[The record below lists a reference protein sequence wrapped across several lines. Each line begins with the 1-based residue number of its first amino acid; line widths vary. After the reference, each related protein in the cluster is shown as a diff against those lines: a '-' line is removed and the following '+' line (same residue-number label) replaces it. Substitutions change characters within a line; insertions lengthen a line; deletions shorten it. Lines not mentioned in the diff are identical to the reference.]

1 VKFLIDNAI
10 LIVAAAISGFML
22 LWPKLAARGSGDS
35 AVSPLEATQLI
46 NHRNAIIVDLRD
58 EQAFAAGSLANARHL
73 PQAQLK
79 ERAAELVRFKA
90 RPVVLLCLTGQD
102 SARAVATFKGEG
114 FEEAYALAGGIQ
126 AWQKAGLP
134 LVQARDNTPVREA
147 VRKGKSDNRQK
158 GVKRIET
165 RIETERAPDAVVEP
179 VVADVEATTP
189 DPAGDAPTPAKAV

>member
-1 VKFLIDNAI
+1 V
-10 LIVAAAISGFML
+10 
-22 LWPKLAARGSGDS
+22 
-35 AVSPLEATQLI
+35 VSPLEATQLI

-58 EQAFAAGSLANARHL
+58 EDAFAAGSLANARHL
-73 PQAQLK
+73 PQAQVK

-90 RPVVLLCLTGQD
+90 RPVVLLCTTGQD
-102 SARAVATFKGEG
+102 SARAVATFKAEG

-134 LVQARDNTPVREA
+134 LVQARDNKPVREA
-147 VRKGKSDNRQK
+147 SRKGKSDNRQK

-165 RIETERAPDAVVEP
+165 DRASAPVVEP
-179 VVADVEATTP
+179 VEASADALVDTAAP